1 MELQQLKYF
10 KTVAE
15 VGKISAAA
23 ESLFISAPALS
34 ASVSRLEKELGMAL
48 FDRSGNSIRLNRQG
62 QIFLRYVNQIFASLD
77 CARVELRQSMM
88 HQEQHVAV
96 TTMSSNSWV
105 DLIAAFSQEYPHFT
119 LACTSQR
126 LSQFEAVGLPPQF
139 SFLLADDGKYPHIL
153 GDMERL
159 PLFQDSLVAMV
170 HPEHPVAKAGRVE
183 PMTLLEETVF
193 FPLPDYPLYERLQN
207 SFAAAGISMPNGNSH
222 SALVSRHMVADGLGV
237 GITTAHTGKT
247 LSEGLCYVPI
257 IGMEQ
262 TWTVS
267 LYWRRNR
274 PLSEDEQQFLDF
286 VERLYLRG
294 VLQHKV

>member
-23 ESLFISAPALS
+23 EALFISAPALS
-34 ASVSRLEKELGMAL
+34 ASVSRLEKELGMVL

-88 HQEQHVAV
+88 QQGQHVSVAAM
-96 TTMSSNSWV
+96 TSNTWI

-119 LACTSQR
+119 LACTNQR
-126 LSQFEAVGLPPQF
+126 LAQFEAVGLAPQF
-139 SFLLADDGKYPHIL
+139 SFLLAEDAENLPAL

-159 PLFQDSLVAMV
+159 PLFQDTLVAMV
-170 HPEHPVAKAGRVE
+170 HPEHPFAKKGRAE
-183 PMTLLEETVF
+183 PGELLRENLF
-193 FPLPDYPLYERLQN
+193 FPVPDFPLYERLR
-207 SFAAAGISMPNGNSH
+207 SGFEAVGMPMPNGNAY
-222 SALVSRHMVADGLGV
+222 SALVTRHMVADGMGV
-237 GITTAHTGKT
+237 GFTTAHTGAT
-247 LSEGLCYVPI
+247 MPEGLCYVPMT
-257 IGMEQ
+257 GMEQ
-262 TWTVS
+262 NWTVA
-267 LYWRRNR
+267 LCWRRNR
-274 PLSEDEQQFLDF
+274 PLSEDEAQFLDF